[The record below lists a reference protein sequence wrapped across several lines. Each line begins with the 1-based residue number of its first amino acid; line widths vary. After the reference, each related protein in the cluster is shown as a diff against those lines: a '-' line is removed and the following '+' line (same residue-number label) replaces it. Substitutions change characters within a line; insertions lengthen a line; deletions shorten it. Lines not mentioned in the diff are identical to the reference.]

1 MPRLVMKFGGT
12 SVADLARIRNVALK
26 VKREVDRGNQVAVVL
41 SAMAG
46 ETNKLVGWARE
57 LSPLH
62 DAREYDT
69 VVSSGEQVT
78 VGLLAIALQH
88 LGVQARSWLG
98 WQLPIHTNGMHGS
111 AAITG
116 IETREIEER
125 LAQGQVAVVAGFQGL
140 APDNRITTLGRGG
153 SDTSAVALAAAI
165 KADRC
170 DIYTDVDG
178 VYTTDP
184 RVTPKARKLDKI
196 SYEEMLEMAS
206 LGAKVLQT
214 RSVELAMIHRVRVQ
228 VLSSFEDL
236 PGTLVCDED
245 EIVEQQLVS
254 GIAYSRDE
262 AKITLVRVPDKPGVA
277 AAIFGPLA
285 DGGIKLLV
293 VNLPAADLLKV
304 DDAVKGKGVTLFN
317 IGATDDALRAE
328 QCRADVFH
336 VAPSRAMLADALM
349 QFLAMKRWTKLF
361 LIVGPNP
368 ADQLYADALRK
379 SAKKFGLKIVADKPW
394 TFGPLGRDRSD
405 SITRSD
411 ALVFS
416 RGVDADVLV
425 VADEANDFGNYIP
438 FRTFEPRLVVGT
450 QGLTA
455 GTWHPAQDAWGS
467 AQLQNRFLRA
477 TGRPMRATDYQAWLA
492 VRMVG
497 EAATRARTADPVA
510 LAKFMR
516 SPDFSLAA
524 FKGVPVS
531 VRPWDQ
537 QVRQPLLI
545 AQPLGIVSVAPEEGF
560 LHQRTPLDTL
570 GVDERESKCRL
581 N

>member
-1 MPRLVMKFGGT
+1 MRLPMSLPRRRDWM
-12 SVADLARIRNVALK
+12 R
-26 VKREVDRGNQVAVVL
+26 
-41 SAMAG
+41 
-46 ETNKLVGWARE
+46 
-57 LSPLH
+57 P
-62 DAREYDT
+62 
-69 VVSSGEQVT
+69 
-78 VGLLAIALQH
+78 
-88 LGVQARSWLG
+88 
-98 WQLPIHTNGMHGS
+98 
-111 AAITG
+111 
-116 IETREIEER
+116 
-125 LAQGQVAVVAGFQGL
+125 
-140 APDNRITTLGRGG
+140 GG
-153 SDTSAVALAAAI
+153 SRRLLAAACAAMLCAGVLGMGGPVSAQPAVAPPPDATPAPMELRLGLLTREVPPPPLYDLLAVPADDAVSGAELAI
-165 KADRC
+165 KDNN
-170 DIYTDVDG
+170 
-178 VYTTDP
+178 TTGQFTGQSYALEP
-184 RVTPKARKLDKI
+184 VTLAEDEDAGAAARK
-196 SYEEMLEMAS
+196 
-206 LGAKVLQT
+206 
-214 RSVELAMIHRVRVQ
+214 
-228 VLSSFEDL
+228 
-236 PGTLVCDED
+236 
-245 EIVEQQLVS
+245 
-254 GIAYSRDE
+254 
-262 AKITLVRVPDKPGVA
+262 
-277 AAIFGPLA
+277 LA
-285 DGGIKLLV
+285 DGGIKLLI

-304 DDAVKGKGVTLFN
+304 DDAVKGRGVTLFN
-317 IGATDDALRAE
+317 IAATDDALRAE
-328 QCRADVFH
+328 QCRADIFH

-349 QFLAMKRWTKLF
+349 QFLAMKRWSKLF

-438 FRTFEPRLVVGT
+438 YRTFEPRLVAGT

-477 TGRPMRATDYQAWLA
+477 TNRPMRASDYQAWLA

-497 EAATRARTADPVA
+497 EAATRAKTTDPVA

-516 SPDFSLAA
+516 SPDFNLAA

-581 N
+581 K